1 MDKENE
7 IEKFAVLE
15 DRLNK
20 ILKGYIT
27 LKEEREKLLS
37 QMKDKEGAVERL
49 QEEISDLK
57 NGRLE
62 FRTRIERLIERLEE
76 IPLD

>member
-15 DRLNK
+15 DKLNK

-27 LKEEREKLLS
+27 LKEESEKLVS

-49 QEEISDLK
+49 QEEVSDLK
-57 NGRLE
+57 TGRLE

>member
-27 LKEEREKLLS
+27 LKEEREKLVS

-49 QEEISDLK
+49 QEEVSDLK

>member
-7 IEKFAVLE
+7 IEKFVVLE